1 MLDLH
6 DIPSKDLF
14 IRVIFALSEFH
25 NLRITVFARP
35 FNRNESTTRQTVK
48 MLKSPLFEVQYNTGR
63 TEKTH
68 NLCCIVIDMKI
79 CTSLLYFKISRNTSL
94 SSSLELLSDS
104 KSMNDLWIK
113 LIQYENFVAARI
125 KLYFIWLL

>member
-25 NLRITVFARP
+25 NLRINVCARP
-35 FNRNESTTRQTVK
+35 FNRKELTTRQTVK

-63 TEKTH
+63 TDNTH
-68 NLCCIVIDMKI
+68 NPCCIVIDMKI
-79 CTSLLYFKISRNTSL
+79 CTSLLLLYLQISRNTSL
-94 SSSLELLSDS
+94 SSSLELLSGH
-104 KSMNDLWIK
+104 KSLNDL
-113 LIQYENFVAARI
+113 
-125 KLYFIWLL
+125 

>member
-35 FNRNESTTRQTVK
+35 FNRNELTTRQTVK

-63 TEKTH
+63 TGNTH
-68 NLCCIVIDMKI
+68 NLCSIVIGMKF
-79 CTSLLYFKISRNTSL
+79 CTSLLYLKNSRNTSL

-104 KSMNDLWIK
+104 KSLNDL
-113 LIQYENFVAARI
+113 
-125 KLYFIWLL
+125 